1 MSYERDA
8 IRRMVGYAYGE
19 QPQGGTFIKLNTNEN
34 PYPPSPAVAK
44 ALARFDASVLRRYPP
59 ATADPLR
66 SLIAE
71 RAGLRQEQVVVTNG
85 GDEGLRLAVT
95 TFVDAGATFGMA
107 EPGYSLY
114 PVLASVQECIV
125 ETVPL
130 TSDWQPPADF
140 AGRMN
145 DAGAKLTCLV
155 NPHAPSG
162 ALMDA
167 TTVAALAGRLDGV
180 LLVDEA
186 YVDFVDPQLRHD
198 LVPLLARHDNLLLL
212 RTFSKGY
219 SLAGLRVGYLL
230 GAADLVEPMLGKT
243 RDSFNVDAIAQS
255 LAAAAFEDT
264 AYASECWRRVR
275 EQRRRLTAE
284 LRDLGFEVPDSQTNF
299 VLAQAP
305 KDAAGLHQALRRQDV
320 LVRHFDTPRLADRL
334 RITVGTA
341 AENDALLEALA
352 RIATAPAHLP
362 RQ

>member
-8 IRRMVGYAYGE
+8 IRRMAGYAYGE
-19 QPQGGTFIKLNTNEN
+19 QPDGGTFIKLNTNEN

-44 ALARFDASVLRRYPP
+44 ALAGFDASLLRRYPP
-59 ATADPLR
+59 ATADRLR

-71 RAGLRQEQVVVTNG
+71 RTGLLREQVVVTNG
-85 GDEGLRLAVT
+85 GDEGLRLAIT
-95 TFVDAGATFGMA
+95 TFVAAGATFGMA
-107 EPGYSLY
+107 EPSYSLY
-114 PVLASVQECIV
+114 PVLADVQECAI

-140 AGRMN
+140 AVRLN

-162 ALMDA
+162 ALVSAA
-167 TTVAALAGRLDGV
+167 TIAELADQLDGV

-186 YVDFVDPQLRHD
+186 YVDFVDPDLRHD

-230 GAADLVEPMLGKT
+230 GAARLIEPMLTKT
-243 RDSFNVDAIAQS
+243 RDSFNVDAIAQV
-255 LAAAAFEDT
+255 LAAAAFEDG
-264 AYASECWRRVR
+264 AYANECWCRVR
-275 EQRRRLTAE
+275 EQRRRLTLA
-284 LRDLGFEVPDSQTNF
+284 LRDLGFKVCDSQANF

-305 KDAAGLHQALRRQDV
+305 NDAAGLYRRLRRQNI
-320 LVRHFDTPRLADRL
+320 LVRYFDTPRLADRL
-334 RITVGTA
+334 RITVGSAT
-341 AENDALLEALA
+341 ENDALIKALA
-352 RIATAPAHLP
+352 QFASAVAP
-362 RQ
+362 